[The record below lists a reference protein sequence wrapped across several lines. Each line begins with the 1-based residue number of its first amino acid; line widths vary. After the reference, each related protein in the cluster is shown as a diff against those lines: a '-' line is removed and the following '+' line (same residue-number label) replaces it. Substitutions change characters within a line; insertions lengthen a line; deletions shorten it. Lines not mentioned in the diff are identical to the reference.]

1 MAEQRVPNLQEMD
14 EQQANRF
21 LTDLVFRLSAQAE
34 GRIRHED
41 YTMEWPQS
49 GERLRGRL
57 TMREFQEANSG
68 SRPPRRL
75 RRVLVRERLWVVEGV
90 VDYGWGGKSTSCSS
104 SNWVTGSLQRD
115 PLLRRSV
122 RGI

>member
-49 GERLRGRL
+49 GERLRG
-57 TMREFQEANSG
+57 A
-68 SRPPRRL
+68 
-75 RRVLVRERLWVVEGV
+75 
-90 VDYGWGGKSTSCSS
+90 
-104 SNWVTGSLQRD
+104 
-115 PLLRRSV
+115 
-122 RGI
+122 